1 MKICEEDRQIIL
13 KEIKALRMEEQ
24 KFYETSNNNRN
35 KEDNF
40 YESLPDDGVDQNYDD
55 NDKHSFLK
63 ALQEFTINTKV
74 MSNVQ
79 KSDDRVNI
87 ESSISK
93 KESDKAI
100 TKNNSILNETSIDC
114 FENNLG
120 EMKFF
125 LPINAKKSCC
135 WVCLK
140 LITNDKLVIFEKIKD
155 KVI

>member
-1 MKICEEDRQIIL
+1 
-13 KEIKALRMEEQ
+13 
-24 KFYETSNNNRN
+24 
-35 KEDNF
+35 
-40 YESLPDDGVDQNYDD
+40 
-55 NDKHSFLK
+55 
-63 ALQEFTINTKV
+63 